1 MIDLGVGL
9 ERRRGYHER
18 ASFVIDDATVSIIKA
33 PLIMQF
39 RIATGQHDEL
49 ENVFLRL
56 RTSEGV
62 CGYGEA
68 AVATHITGK
77 TVPATLANLRATAAA
92 LKRRTIDALDF
103 S

>member
-9 ERRRGYHER
+9 ERTRGYDER
-18 ASFVIDDATVSIIKA
+18 ASFVIDDATVSTIKA
-33 PLIMQF
+33 PLITPF
-39 RIATGQHDEL
+39 RIATGQHDEW

-68 AVATHITGK
+68 AVATHITGE
-77 TVPATLANLRATAAA
+77 TVPRNPGQPAGHGGRPEKTYDRC
-92 LKRRTIDALDF
+92 